1 MPLEWAPT
9 DLPYQLADW
18 LESYAHSLELNVWTS
33 STVIKASQD
42 PSTHYWS
49 VTVKRA
55 DGRERV
61 LHPHHLVFAV
71 GFGSMLNMPV
81 YPGIDEFEG
90 QVCIRV
96 STIRRPIIRAR
107 RSSLLAPVRQASK
120 YVAQCSSRID

>member
-1 MPLEWAPT
+1 VAPT
-9 DLPYQLADW
+9 DLPHQLADW

-33 STVIKASQD
+33 STVIKALQD
-42 PSTHYWS
+42 PSTHYWT

-71 GFGSMLNMPV
+71 GAGGGMPNMPV

-90 QVCIRV
+90 QVLH
-96 STIRRPIIRAR
+96 
-107 RSSLLAPVRQASK
+107 SSQHYKATDHSCKKVVVVGA
-120 YVAQCSSRID
+120 CSSGE